1 MALTAGQ
8 AACANTLDAP
18 LAVSAGA
25 GSGKTYTLTRRIVH
39 ALESGFIDD
48 IGQVLAITF
57 TSKAAGEIKS
67 RVKGALRAGGMT
79 EQALKV
85 DDAWVSTIHGMCSR
99 ILRAHALELGI
110 DSAFIVADE
119 ATVKTL
125 LDASLE
131 EVLGGRDDLVS
142 VAQGIEPVRLDAL
155 FSEFAVRSAGPR
167 TASVEGMVRELVEA
181 SSAHPDGMAALAL
194 PPAAAGPVALLSQ
207 LCDVAQT
214 AFCLAEGVKPGA
226 TRDKFLGAT
235 QEALDGAQELI
246 ASGAAAALTY
256 ERALAAMNAFPV
268 PGRNFG
274 KNTPYGEQ
282 AAELAEQYFACA
294 AQARAGLAAG
304 HLDTLVAL
312 AQLVAQEF
320 ERRKRE
326 AGLLDNNDLLAFTA
340 RAFRDFPAIEAAYAN
355 RFKLVMVDE
364 FQDTDQL
371 QVDMIKR
378 MAGEGFSRMCTVGD
392 AQQSIYR
399 FRGADVSVYRR
410 HLEDVRARNAHGVIE
425 LPDNFRSHRDVLA
438 LCDRVFAQPQ
448 VFGAGFMSL
457 APGRAEA
464 EVKRP
469 FLPDGP
475 RVEVQVTCVPY
486 RGVST
491 DEATAIAA
499 RRVARTFAEYAAA
512 GHAYSDMVVLL
523 GGMSRANDYA
533 AALRAEGLPCVV
545 AGGSIFNRAPE
556 VALMVRLAQAVA
568 NPKWTSSLFEVLSSE
583 LFALSAD
590 DLLELS
596 TGFDDERGIPRR
608 RAFDQGFR
616 SVERKV
622 AAGRD
627 VSAPLVACAHLMRRA
642 SEQVGNVPLADIM
655 AGIVADS
662 GWLARLEAAGPEGVA
677 RAGNVYK
684 AIRMARDIEADG
696 AKGPASVAAELA
708 LRVEL
713 AKEAP
718 GALSAEGG
726 DFVRIM
732 TVHASKGLEFPIVAV
747 AELRD
752 DSARSSALESA
763 TVAGRTYVSLDG
775 GRTLERLRE
784 KTSSLVA
791 KSSAYQPFSEFD
803 ENELA
808 EMVTRAATPAD
819 RRAAIMLHEGRG
831 EAAEARRLL
840 YVALT
845 RAKEALVLCIR
856 GKATK
861 DNPTGLSKGCW
872 GDVESALAGA
882 GRCFEPGVSMFDF
895 GGERPARVECV
906 HASAENVD
914 QLLGRRQA
922 AGAETAACA
931 AHGVDDACGGA
942 KASAENAA
950 AGEASAAAARSVEA
964 ACVVGAVPRAEKAS
978 ASEACA
984 ADDDAIDGVLPD
996 EWAGNAQS
1004 ASAIDILAVPPYE
1017 PQRGKKFA
1025 PNRAGVFSYSSIAE
1039 GHGAFD
1045 DLSVESDED
1054 EAVAVDSGM
1063 NASSADASSGDVTC
1077 SDARNDGAGVF
1088 GDAEDEQDAASL
1100 TAKDADAATDL
1111 GTAFHRLAQ
1120 LAVLAWRPGCAL
1132 ERPDA
1137 ARQHALERSCGLT
1150 AAQRARLDAALERW
1164 FASDVAARVAAC
1176 EDARAEVPFFL
1187 QVGSAAAP
1195 AFLEGEV
1202 DLLAR
1207 VAAPGVLTAPA
1218 GTALVVDY
1226 KTGGT
1231 AGESAEAL
1239 HNKHLLQATCYAL
1252 AVLQQ
1257 GYSQVECV
1265 FVRVEQAR
1273 AGNETQP
1280 QTVSYRF
1287 DAADAPAIR
1296 AAIVQAYH
1304 ECSQQRQTEG
1314 SLA

>member
-8 AACANTLDAP
+8 AACVNTLDAP

-110 DSAFIVADE
+110 DPAFTVADE

-142 VAQGIEPVRLDAL
+142 VAQGIEPARLDAL

-194 PPAAAGPVALLSQ
+194 PPAATGPVALLSR

-256 ERALAAMNAFPV
+256 ERALVAMNAFPV

-312 AQLVAQEF
+312 AQLVAQAF
-320 ERRKRE
+320 ARRKRE

-410 HLEDVRARNAHGVIE
+410 HLEDVRARNAQGVIE

-457 APGRAEA
+457 APGRAESR
-464 EVKRP
+464 VKRP

-568 NPKWTSSLFEVLSSE
+568 NPKWTSALFEVLSSE

-803 ENELA
+803 EDELA

-845 RAKEALVLCIR
+845 RAKEALVLSMR

-882 GRCFEPGVSMFDF
+882 GCCFEPGVSMFDF

-922 AGAETAACA
+922 AGAEAAGCA
-931 AHGVDDACGGA
+931 VHGVDDACGGA
-942 KASAENAA
+942 KADAENAA
-950 AGEASAAAARSVEA
+950 
-964 ACVVGAVPRAEKAS
+964 VG
-978 ASEACA
+978 EACA
-984 ADDDAIDGVLPD
+984 ADGDVIDGVLPD
-996 EWAGNAQS
+996 EGADNAQS

-1017 PQRGKKFA
+1017 PQRGKRFA
-1025 PNRAGVFSYSSIAE
+1025 PDRAGVFSYSSIAE

-1063 NASSADASSGDVTC
+1063 NASSASASSWDVAC
-1077 SDARNDGAGVF
+1077 GDARNGGACGF

-1120 LAVLAWRPGCAL
+1120 LAVLAWHPGCAL
-1132 ERPDA
+1132 ERPGA

-1164 FASDVAARVAAC
+1164 FASDVAAHVATC
-1176 EDARAEVPFFL
+1176 EDVRAEVPFFL

-1195 AFLEGEV
+1195 AFLEGEI

-1207 VAAPGVLTAPA
+1207 VATPGVPTAPA
-1218 GTALVVDY
+1218 GAALVVDY

-1287 DAADAPAIR
+1287 DAADAPAIC

>member
-8 AACANTLDAP
+8 AACVNTLDAP

-110 DSAFIVADE
+110 DPAFTVADE

-142 VAQGIEPVRLDAL
+142 VAQGIEPARLDAL

-246 ASGAAAALTY
+246 TSGAADALTY

-304 HLDTLVAL
+304 HMDTLVAL
-312 AQLVAQEF
+312 ARLVAQAF
-320 ERRKRE
+320 ARRKRE

-410 HLEDVRARNAHGVIE
+410 HLEDVRARNAQGVIE

-568 NPKWTSSLFEVLSSE
+568 NPKWTSALFEVLSSE

-662 GWLARLEAAGPEGVA
+662 GWLARLEAAGPEDVA

-696 AKGPASVAAELA
+696 AKGLASVAAELA

-763 TVAGRTYVSLDG
+763 TVAGHTYVSLDG

-831 EAAEARRLL
+831 EAAETRRLL

-845 RAKEALVLCIR
+845 RAKEALVLSMR

-882 GRCFEPGVSMFDF
+882 GCCFEPGVSMFDF

-922 AGAETAACA
+922 AGAEAAGCA
-931 AHGVDDACGGA
+931 VHGVDDACGGA
-942 KASAENAA
+942 KADAENAA
-950 AGEASAAAARSVEA
+950 
-964 ACVVGAVPRAEKAS
+964 VG
-978 ASEACA
+978 EACA

-996 EWAGNAQS
+996 EWAGNAQPV
-1004 ASAIDILAVPPYE
+1004 SAIDILAVPPYE
-1017 PQRGKKFA
+1017 PQRGKRFA
-1025 PNRAGVFSYSSIAE
+1025 PDRAGVFSYSSIAE

-1150 AAQRARLDAALERW
+1150 AAQRARLDATLERW

-1195 AFLEGEV
+1195 AFLEGEI

-1287 DAADAPAIR
+1287 DAADAPAMR

>member
-1 MALTAGQ
+1 
-8 AACANTLDAP
+8 
-18 LAVSAGA
+18 
-25 GSGKTYTLTRRIVH
+25 
-39 ALESGFIDD
+39 
-48 IGQVLAITF
+48 
-57 TSKAAGEIKS
+57 
-67 RVKGALRAGGMT
+67 
-79 EQALKV
+79 
-85 DDAWVSTIHGMCSR
+85 
-99 ILRAHALELGI
+99 
-110 DSAFIVADE
+110 
-119 ATVKTL
+119 
-125 LDASLE
+125 
-131 EVLGGRDDLVS
+131 
-142 VAQGIEPVRLDAL
+142 
-155 FSEFAVRSAGPR
+155 
-167 TASVEGMVRELVEA
+167 
-181 SSAHPDGMAALAL
+181 
-194 PPAAAGPVALLSQ
+194 
-207 LCDVAQT
+207 
-214 AFCLAEGVKPGA
+214 
-226 TRDKFLGAT
+226 
-235 QEALDGAQELI
+235 
-246 ASGAAAALTY
+246 
-256 ERALAAMNAFPV
+256 
-268 PGRNFG
+268 
-274 KNTPYGEQ
+274 
-282 AAELAEQYFACA
+282 
-294 AQARAGLAAG
+294 
-304 HLDTLVAL
+304 
-312 AQLVAQEF
+312 
-320 ERRKRE
+320 
-326 AGLLDNNDLLAFTA
+326 
-340 RAFRDFPAIEAAYAN
+340 
-355 RFKLVMVDE
+355 
-364 FQDTDQL
+364 
-371 QVDMIKR
+371 
-378 MAGEGFSRMCTVGD
+378 
-392 AQQSIYR
+392 
-399 FRGADVSVYRR
+399 
-410 HLEDVRARNAHGVIE
+410 
-425 LPDNFRSHRDVLA
+425 
-438 LCDRVFAQPQ
+438 
-448 VFGAGFMSL
+448 
-457 APGRAEA
+457 
-464 EVKRP
+464 
-469 FLPDGP
+469 
-475 RVEVQVTCVPY
+475 
-486 RGVST
+486 
-491 DEATAIAA
+491 
-499 RRVARTFAEYAAA
+499 
-512 GHAYSDMVVLL
+512 
-523 GGMSRANDYA
+523 
-533 AALRAEGLPCVV
+533 
-545 AGGSIFNRAPE
+545 
-556 VALMVRLAQAVA
+556 
-568 NPKWTSSLFEVLSSE
+568 
-583 LFALSAD
+583 
-590 DLLELS
+590 
-596 TGFDDERGIPRR
+596 
-608 RAFDQGFR
+608 
-616 SVERKV
+616 
-622 AAGRD
+622 
-627 VSAPLVACAHLMRRA
+627 
-642 SEQVGNVPLADIM
+642 M

-803 ENELA
+803 EDELA

-845 RAKEALVLCIR
+845 RAKEALVLSMR

-882 GRCFEPGVSMFDF
+882 GCCFEPGVSMFDF

-922 AGAETAACA
+922 AGAEAAGCA
-931 AHGVDDACGGA
+931 VHGVDDACGGA
-942 KASAENAA
+942 KADVENAA

-978 ASEACA
+978 AREACA
-984 ADDDAIDGVLPD
+984 ADGDAIDDVLPD
-996 EWAGNAQS
+996 EGAGNAQP

-1017 PQRGKKFA
+1017 PQRGKRFA
-1025 PNRAGVFSYSSIAE
+1025 LDRAGVFSYSSIAE

-1054 EAVAVDSGM
+1054 EAVAVDSGV
-1063 NASSADASSGDVTC
+1063 NASSASASSWDVAC
-1077 SDARNDGAGVF
+1077 GDARNGGACGF

-1132 ERPDA
+1132 ERPGA

-1150 AAQRARLDAALERW
+1150 AAQHARLDAALERW

-1176 EDARAEVPFFL
+1176 EDVRAEVPFFL

-1195 AFLEGEV
+1195 AFLEGEI

-1207 VAAPGVLTAPA
+1207 VATPGVPTAPA
-1218 GTALVVDY
+1218 GAALVVDY

-1287 DAADAPAIR
+1287 DAADAPAIC

>member
-8 AACANTLDAP
+8 AACVNTLDAP

-110 DSAFIVADE
+110 DPAFTVADE

-142 VAQGIEPVRLDAL
+142 VAQGIEPARLDAL

-235 QEALDGAQELI
+235 QEAFDGAQELI
-246 ASGAAAALTY
+246 TSGAADALTY

-312 AQLVAQEF
+312 ARLVAQAF
-320 ERRKRE
+320 ARRKRE

-410 HLEDVRARNAHGVIE
+410 HLEDVRARNAQGVIE

-457 APGRAEA
+457 APGRAESR
-464 EVKRP
+464 VKRP

-568 NPKWTSSLFEVLSSE
+568 NPKWTSALFEVLSSK

-845 RAKEALVLCIR
+845 RAKEALVLSMR

-882 GRCFEPGVSMFDF
+882 GCCFEPGVSMFDF

-914 QLLGRRQA
+914 QLLGWRRTT
-922 AGAETAACA
+922 GAEAAACA

-950 AGEASAAAARSVEA
+950 
-964 ACVVGAVPRAEKAS
+964 VG
-978 ASEACA
+978 EACA
-984 ADDDAIDGVLPD
+984 ADGDVIDGVLPD
-996 EWAGNAQS
+996 EGAGNVRS

-1025 PNRAGVFSYSSIAE
+1025 PDRAGVFSYSSIAE
-1039 GHGAFD
+1039 GHSEFE

-1054 EAVAVDSGM
+1054 KAVAVDSGM

-1195 AFLEGEV
+1195 AFLEGEI

-1239 HNKHLLQATCYAL
+1239 HNKHLLQSTCYAL

-1273 AGNETQP
+1273 TGNETQP

-1287 DAADAPAIR
+1287 DAADAPAMR
-1296 AAIVQAYH
+1296 TAVVQAYH

>member
-8 AACANTLDAP
+8 AACVNTLDAP

-110 DSAFIVADE
+110 DPAFTVADE

-142 VAQGIEPVRLDAL
+142 VAQGIEPARLDAL

-194 PPAAAGPVALLSQ
+194 PPTATGPVALLSQ

-246 ASGAAAALTY
+246 TSGAADALTY

-312 AQLVAQEF
+312 ARLVAQAF
-320 ERRKRE
+320 ARRKRE

-410 HLEDVRARNAHGVIE
+410 HLEDVRARNAQGVIE

-469 FLPDGP
+469 LLPDGP

-568 NPKWTSSLFEVLSSE
+568 NPKWTSALFEVLSSE

-696 AKGPASVAAELA
+696 AKGPASVAAELV

-803 ENELA
+803 EDELA

-845 RAKEALVLCIR
+845 RAKEALVLCMR

-906 HASAENVD
+906 HASAGNVD

-922 AGAETAACA
+922 AGAEAAGCA
-931 AHGVDDACGGA
+931 AHGVDGACGGA
-942 KASAENAA
+942 KADAENAA
-950 AGEASAAAARSVEA
+950 AGEA
-964 ACVVGAVPRAEKAS
+964 
-978 ASEACA
+978 CA
-984 ADDDAIDGVLPD
+984 TDDDAIDGVLPD

-1017 PQRGKKFA
+1017 PQRGKRFA

-1063 NASSADASSGDVTC
+1063 NASSADVSSGDVTC

-1088 GDAEDEQDAASL
+1088 GDAEDKQDAESL

-1120 LAVLAWRPGCAL
+1120 LAVLAWHPGCAL
-1132 ERPDA
+1132 ERPGA

-1164 FASDVAARVAAC
+1164 FASDVAARVATC
-1176 EDARAEVPFFL
+1176 EDVRAEVPFFL

-1287 DAADAPAIR
+1287 DAADAPAMR
-1296 AAIVQAYH
+1296 TAVVQAYH